1 VYYFNYKTRCIYNK
15 NNISGKIKCQ
25 NLEKARVVL
34 INKNIVKMNQKISFV
49 AIVLV
54 LSLFMSCT
62 NNKKEEG
69 QETPKSQ
76 QDELVVKSETPKRI
90 TKQEVLEAQKIW
102 GEGIVRIG
110 NVYLEKG
117 DYTAEAEKH
126 IDDLYGYN
134 LGSVL
139 FKPTLASEKQ
149 FRTTKEGALSYFV
162 GQNADY
168 PEDHG
173 FAIKPWNAVRWQ
185 SVDIKTN
192 GNMAIAMGNY
202 FFTPAKG
209 GDEVKVEY
217 TFAYTKDNDGKL
229 RIIMHGSHLPYS
241 LN

>member
-1 VYYFNYKTRCIYNK
+1 MK
-15 NNISGKIKCQ
+15 
-25 NLEKARVVL
+25 
-34 INKNIVKMNQKISFV
+34 QKIS
-49 AIVLV
+49 LV
-54 LSLFMSCT
+54 LIALALTLFVSCD
-62 NNKKEEG
+62 NFKKKEN
-69 QETPKSQ
+69 QEAKKG
-76 QDELVVKSETPKRI
+76 EVVVKHETTKTI
-90 TKQEVLEAQKIW
+90 TEQEVLETQRIW
-102 GEGIVRIG
+102 GEGIVKIG

-126 IDDLYGYN
+126 ISELYAYN
-134 LGSVL
+134 LGTVL

-162 GQNADY
+162 GHNADY

-185 SVDIKTN
+185 SIGIKTE

-217 TFAYTKDNDGKL
+217 TFAYKKDNDGQL

-241 LN
+241 PK